1 MIFSKYKSP
10 IGEIIIALEGNDLCG
25 LWFSGQKHFLARY
38 KCAMRFVSDN
48 ENILKVKSW
57 LDDYFSGN
65 NPDISKLKIR
75 LDGTNFEKR
84 VWEILKSIPYGK
96 VVTYKDIATS
106 LNTKAYQA
114 IGGAVS
120 RNPISIIIPCHR
132 VVGTNNKI
140 TGYDGGIDK
149 KLKLLELEGID
160 ITKFR

>member
-10 IGEIIIALEGNDLCG
+10 IGEIIIALEENELCG

-38 KCAMRFVSDN
+38 KSDLQFFSDN
-48 ENILKVKSW
+48 AEILKVKSW
-57 LDDYFSGN
+57 LDNYFSGN
-65 NPDISKLKIR
+65 KPDVSKLKIR

-84 VWEILKSIPYGK
+84 VWELLRSIPYGK
-96 VVTYKDIATS
+96 IVTYKDIATS

-114 IGGAVS
+114 VGGAVS

-140 TGYDGGIDK
+140 TGYAGGIDK
-149 KLKLLELEGID
+149 KLKLLELEGRD
-160 ITKFR
+160 ITKLK